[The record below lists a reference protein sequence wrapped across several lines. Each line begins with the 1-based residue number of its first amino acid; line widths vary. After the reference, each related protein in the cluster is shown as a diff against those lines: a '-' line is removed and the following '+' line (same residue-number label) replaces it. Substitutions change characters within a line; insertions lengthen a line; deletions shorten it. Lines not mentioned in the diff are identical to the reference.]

1 MECCSDGL
9 QKWIDIVTDTA
20 VYARALDGYTDSEK
34 ISYNVYLFK
43 TYYENDGV
51 DECEM
56 DLVVYNPYLKV
67 SYVVFDVMS
76 FEHRIGK
83 CKHLISLHKVIAE
96 NVVCHH
102 LQLPFGN
109 HRCSAYSVKR
119 QTSLFSALVRACTNG
134 IVALIAYGFLRTAS
148 VPFLGVESVAAFAY
162 QQLPP
167 HGCPRSFAR
176 FSSDVSNFASN
187 SFAFH
192 NCLHPFKIFYRYN
205 RLVSALNCY
214 HINLTVVFNLLLR
227 EKIGHIFLAVSD
239 DTAVKRVF
247 QHVGYY
253 GFIPPAF
260 THCGFVTS
268 AFKLVLYLRHSV
280 TCDIHL
286 INQLYRFRLLGVDIK
301 IYLLFVVRQ
310 GLLNTVVAKNIAV
323 SVVSIMMS
331 NNEIGTIQPIK
342 ELVTIAHKNGSIFH
356 TDAVQS
362 VGHIPID
369 VKNLGVDIL
378 SASAHKFN
386 GPKGI
391 GFLYIKRGTSIISL
405 LNGGLQEHGYRA
417 GTENIA
423 SIVGM
428 ATALK
433 KNCAKLEENKKA
445 ILKLENTLLNVLN
458 EKRVSFVHNGI
469 GERVPGN
476 LSLSF
481 PGFEGET
488 VLHRLDLMGIQV
500 STGSACDS
508 VNTQISHVL
517 RAIQVDETVALGTI
531 RISFGKDNTTDD
543 AEKIALAIY
552 KIIQKQ

>member
-1 MECCSDGL
+1 MMSTE
-9 QKWIDIVTDTA
+9 KRTM
-20 VYARALDGYTDSEK
+20 VYADNAATTKLDIDAFEAMK
-34 ISYNVYLFK
+34 
-43 TYYENDGV
+43 
-51 DECEM
+51 
-56 DLVVYNPYLKV
+56 PYLLDEYGNASQ
-67 SYVVFDVMS
+67 SYSFARKPKQVLKEAREIIAQCINAEPDEIYFTSGGTESDNWAIKGTLFASQDKKTTITTS
-76 FEHRIGK
+76 FEH
-83 CKHLISLHKVIAE
+83 HAV
-96 NVVCHH
+96 
-102 LQLPFGN
+102 
-109 HRCSAYSVKR
+109 
-119 QTSLFSALVRACTNG
+119 
-134 IVALIAYGFLRTAS
+134 LRTC
-148 VPFLGVESVAAFAY
+148 VFMERMGYPVVY
-162 QQLPP
+162 
-167 HGCPRSFAR
+167 
-176 FSSDVSNFASN
+176 
-187 SFAFH
+187 
-192 NCLHPFKIFYRYN
+192 
-205 RLVSALNCY
+205 
-214 HINLTVVFNLLLR
+214 INPNN
-227 EKIGHIFLAVSD
+227 K
-239 DTAVKRVF
+239 
-247 QHVGYY
+247 
-253 GFIPPAF
+253 GFIETKELESSITPD
-260 THCGFVTS
+260 T
-268 AFKLVLYLRHSV
+268 
-280 TCDIHL
+280 
-286 INQLYRFRLLGVDIK
+286 LL
-301 IYLLFVVRQ
+301 
-310 GLLNTVVAKNIAV
+310 
-323 SVVSIMMS
+323 VSIMMS

-342 ELVTIAHKNGSIFH
+342 ELVAIAHKNGSIFH

-369 VKNLGVDIL
+369 VKDLGVDIL

-458 EKRVSFVHNGI
+458 EKRVSFVRNGI

-552 KIIQKQ
+552 KITQKQ